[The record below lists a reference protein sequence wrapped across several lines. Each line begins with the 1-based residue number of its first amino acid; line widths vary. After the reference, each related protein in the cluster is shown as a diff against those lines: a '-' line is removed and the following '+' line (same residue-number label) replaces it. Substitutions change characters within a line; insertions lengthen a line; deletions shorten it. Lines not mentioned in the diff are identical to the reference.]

1 MKKTSSQI
9 QPQEEEFR
17 ENSILQHLNR
27 PRQLQNKISRC
38 LNFNTET
45 KLNERYEC
53 KDDTPKTRVL
63 QNDLEEVLYSDGE
76 GITDLYPNN
85 TWDSEEEIGD
95 DEYSLTLGWL

>member
-1 MKKTSSQI
+1 M
-9 QPQEEEFR
+9 
-17 ENSILQHLNR
+17 LQNVNR

-38 LNFNTET
+38 LTFNTET

-53 KDDTPKTRVL
+53 KNDTPTTRVL

-76 GITDLYPNN
+76 GVTDPYPSN

-95 DEYSLTLGWL
+95 DEYSLTLGWI